1 MSCVSVTFLQS
12 VVAFIFLQF
21 SHSYANEPEVK
32 PPRFEVNVGG
42 DYYGRGVSLYST
54 SIWSVA
60 GPVTEPGFRLRA
72 DGLASLY
79 GETNARV
86 FSNGFL
92 PGSTT
97 ALGDLMAGYQYNR
110 GSLWLKFYGG
120 VAFQGQN
127 RFFWDAGQQSVEQNW
142 GAKAAVES
150 WWRPSPRLWA
160 SVDLSWLEL
169 NKQTTLHSRLAYEVT
184 ALERGA
190 SLSLGG
196 EIGATRADAGLFKEG
211 KPLDQYG
218 NFIRAGPLLSLRIGM
233 HELSFSGGLSQNSG
247 EVNWRPYATLS
258 YGKKF

>member
-79 GETNARV
+79 GETNTRV

-127 RFFWDAGQQSVEQNW
+127 RFFWDAGQQSASKT
-142 GAKAAVES
+142 GARKLPLRVGGAPHPAS
-150 WWRPSPRLWA
+150 GRPSICPGLSLINRPRCIRGSPTKLPRSSEAQACLWVA
-160 SVDLSWLEL
+160 KLV
-169 NKQTTLHSRLAYEVT
+169 QRARTLAFSKKESRLINMATSSVQARFSVC
-184 ALERGA
+184 ALA
-190 SLSLGG
+190 C
-196 EIGATRADAGLFKEG
+196 TN
-211 KPLDQYG
+211 Y
-218 NFIRAGPLLSLRIGM
+218 
-233 HELSFSGGLSQNSG
+233 HSQ
-247 EVNWRPYATLS
+247 VAFRKTPAR
-258 YGKKF
+258 